1 MNESSIA
8 VLVIFIDLILFSIV
22 LFEFVLKS
30 FMRLGRHIM
39 YFLSRWK
46 FRHSG
51 VSVEIPDDEAS
62 VKPKYD
68 VDAFR
73 ERMRHLQIDE
83 DGLYNPPPE
92 PVDSYF
98 TGTEVLTPDY
108 EIDLERRMGL

>member
-22 LFEFVLKS
+22 LFEAALKS
-30 FMRLGRHIM
+30 LMSLGKCIM
-39 YFLSRWK
+39 CLLSHWK

-51 VSVEIPDDEAS
+51 VSIEIPDDEAS

-73 ERMRHLQIDE
+73 ERMQHLQVDE

-92 PVDSYF
+92 PIDSYF